1 MTKKKWHQIYWL
13 DFLWV
18 HPATVR
24 QSYYYDYCYVLA
36 AAGVAA
42 ACEAVQWCFKP
53 HFIWL
58 RNTRIIVN
66 CTIVQPHMLLPT
78 LLQQAHSNSSSS
90 KTVGW

>member
-42 ACEAVQWCFKP
+42 AACEAAQWCFKP

-58 RNTRIIVN
+58 EKTRIIVN
-66 CTIVQPHMLLPT
+66 CTLGIWKHIAIVV
-78 LLQQAHSNSSSS
+78 
-90 KTVGW
+90 VGRSDGRMVAG